1 MTDAFAGSLPQP
13 DIVQLSSADLDQARS
28 MLNRFFYPMAVSTPA
43 GTDRI
48 EVDLRVIQLGPL
60 TVGQLRFGAPVTVV
74 TAEVDGYHVTLPTV
88 GQMLAR
94 QAGHEV
100 AANPD
105 TAAVFRPGKPVYVRH
120 DAPSTELDVKIGK
133 LALEAELEALL
144 GRPVYGSI
152 DLPPAMSLRAG
163 PSRSWSRLVGLVRD
177 EVEHPRSLIRHP
189 LIAEHLRHSVLS
201 GLLLCLPHRYHDE
214 LMAPV
219 RPGPPR
225 AIRRA
230 IDAIHGEPERP
241 FSVAD
246 LAAIAGM
253 SVRSLQEGFRR
264 HVGCTPMTYLQQ
276 VRLGR
281 AHDALRRADPYRVT
295 VASVAHRWG
304 FAHLGRF
311 ASAYRSRFGASP
323 SETLRAQ
330 A

>member
-1 MTDAFAGSLPQP
+1 MTDAFAGPVLQP
-13 DIVQLSSADLDQARS
+13 DVVQLSSSNLDQAS
-28 MLNRFFYPMAVSTPA
+28 SVLNRFFYPMAVSTLNGA
-43 GTDRI
+43 DGF

-60 TVGQLRFGAPVTVV
+60 TVGQLSFGAPVTVI

-88 GQMLAR
+88 GRLLAR

-100 AANPD
+100 DASPD
-105 TAAVFRPGKPVYVRH
+105 TAAVFRPGKPMYVRH
-120 DAPSTELDVKIGK
+120 HAPVTELDIKIER

-144 GRPVYGSI
+144 GRPVHGPI
-152 DLPPAMSLRAG
+152 DLPPAMSLRSG
-163 PSRSWSRLVGLVRD
+163 PSRSWSRLVCLVRD
-177 EVEHPRSLIRHP
+177 EVGHPRSLIRHP
-189 LIAEHLRHSVLS
+189 LIAEQLRHSVLS
-201 GLLLCLPHRYHDE
+201 GLLLCLPHRYSHE
-214 LMAPV
+214 LVTPA

-230 IDAIHGEPERP
+230 IDAIHSEPERP

-264 HVGCTPMTYLQQ
+264 YVGCTPMTYLQQ
-276 VRLGR
+276 IRLAR
-281 AHDALRRADPYRVT
+281 AHDALRHADPQRVT

-311 ASAYRSRFGASP
+311 ASAYRSRFGTSP
-323 SETLRAQ
+323 SETLRER
-330 A
+330 